1 MEVYDTINSLDT
13 DANIDGVLFDRL
25 STTPN
30 DGSSFHFQRQLNAIP
45 SPMSERFFPNG
56 RLATE

>member
-1 MEVYDTINSLDT
+1 MQVYGTINSLDT
-13 DANIDGVLFDRL
+13 DANIGGVLFDRL
-25 STTPN
+25 SATPN